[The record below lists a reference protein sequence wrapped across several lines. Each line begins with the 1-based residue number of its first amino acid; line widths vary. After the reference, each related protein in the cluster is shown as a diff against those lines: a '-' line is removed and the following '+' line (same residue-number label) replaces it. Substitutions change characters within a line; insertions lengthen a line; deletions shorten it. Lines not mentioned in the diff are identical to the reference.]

1 MKAEYAY
8 IGIKPCGCCVA
19 ATVDD
24 PEHKADVASD
34 VQEFIESGFHV
45 ERVKI
50 EDARIRLQQ
59 CKHGKGTLPMLA
71 S

>member
-8 IGIKPCGCCVA
+8 IGIKTCGCCVA

-24 PEHKADVASD
+24 PDHKDEVAND
-34 VQEFIESGFHV
+34 VQEFIASGFHV

-59 CKHGKGTLPMLA
+59 CNHGQGTLPMLA